1 MRGSQPSLH
10 EMSILR
16 APRPLGSPFGVPPVS
31 PARSLA
37 PIRNVGDRRGFTP
50 LPPMTLPAANSRV
63 AEALPPSAAPPLDYV
78 AQLSRRSNRS
88 IHEDADDAQLVEA
101 QLVEVPPRR
110 YLQRPTWA
118 DPRLATVPSL
128 SAPFHIEHAVN
139 NLVVAN
145 LRKGFVTYIPIAYFA
160 SRFADSSIKPI
171 ESGESIL
178 IDDSGLKVKS
188 KTFQDYALSKISMT
202 DFASISMNLPRCI
215 RTHFIPGGI
224 GQVGCELSHSLA
236 DMFQGLFLMIQM
248 RPDFEVSFEVY
259 KEYVDRVLRQWHSY
273 PETNTRVDL
282 FHEGLFQMVF
292 NMYQA
297 RSLSSSSSSSTS
309 SSSSKPISSSGSSK
323 QSKRSFRDG
332 DDSKPGSRGSSRT
345 PKNVC
350 YVCLSSDH
358 HWSAHK
364 AKKTDHLKR
373 IDKRFVDPEGHAYCL
388 GFNGVSGCRHG
399 SECNY
404 EHKCGACGSSEHGSQ
419 EHPRQ

>member
-1 MRGSQPSLH
+1 MRCPFFGH
-10 EMSILR
+10 
-16 APRPLGSPFGVPPVS
+16 LGPWVPPLVCL

-50 LPPMTLPAANSRV
+50 LPPMTLPVANSRV
-63 AEALPPSAAPPLDYV
+63 AEALPPSAASPLDYV

-88 IHEDADDAQLVEA
+88 IHKDAENA

-188 KTFQDYALSKISMT
+188 KTFQDYALSKISMM

-215 RTHFIPGGI
+215 HTHFIPGGI

-248 RPDFEVSFEVY
+248 HPDFKVSFEVY
-259 KEYVDRVLRQWHSY
+259 KEYVDHVLRQWHSY

-309 SSSSKPISSSGSSK
+309 SSSKPTSSSGSSK
-323 QSKRSFRDG
+323 QSKRSF
-332 DDSKPGSRGSSRT
+332 
-345 PKNVC
+345 
-350 YVCLSSDH
+350 
-358 HWSAHK
+358 
-364 AKKTDHLKR
+364 
-373 IDKRFVDPEGHAYCL
+373 
-388 GFNGVSGCRHG
+388 
-399 SECNY
+399 
-404 EHKCGACGSSEHGSQ
+404 
-419 EHPRQ
+419 